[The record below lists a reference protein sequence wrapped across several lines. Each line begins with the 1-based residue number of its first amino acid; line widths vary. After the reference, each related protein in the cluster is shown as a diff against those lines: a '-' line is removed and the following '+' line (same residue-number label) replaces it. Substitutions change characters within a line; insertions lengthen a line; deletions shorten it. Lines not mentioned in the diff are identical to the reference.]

1 MTRVRLLAALA
12 AVGLL
17 ATAPAAFG
25 ALPSGNLV
33 LNGEGEFGPS
43 VANEGSAY
51 CPQGWTCILGRPTL
65 VQYGTTTFPSAAE
78 SARIGGG
85 NNFFAG
91 GPPGGPESVASPFAA
106 NLYQNVELVPS
117 QPEIDAGAVQATLSA
132 CLGSWQDQ
140 NDHFDVELLF
150 KSGSNGT
157 LSTLGG
163 AALRGSNRIDRG
175 NATKLLPMS
184 ITLDVPPGSR
194 SAHVEL
200 DSYIAQGPYNDG
212 YADNVTLTLGPRP
225 GSPPPAAAC
234 GETSG
239 GPGSEVP
246 GGGGPGPGGGQGG
259 GGGKPGKGPTG
270 VLTFGRATIGS
281 DGKARVPVR
290 CNTSQVSRCRG
301 TLSVALVS
309 ASKSARKPKR
319 KRRSVTYS
327 VASLKKKTMVVP
339 LRRADARAIAS
350 LSRRQLARRRL
361 KLTATTKI
369 GSAKLKQTALLVI
382 ARRD

>member
-1 MTRVRLLAALA
+1 MTRVRLLAALT

-17 ATAPAAFG
+17 ATAPAAHG
-25 ALPSGNLV
+25 ALQTGNLV
-33 LNGEGEFGPS
+33 LNGEGEYGPS

-51 CPQGWTCILGRPTL
+51 CPQGWTCVLGRPTL

-91 GPPGGPESVASPFAA
+91 GPPGGPSSGAVAFAA
-106 NLYQNVELVPS
+106 NLYQFVELVPS

-140 NDHFDVELLF
+140 NDHFDVELAF

-157 LSTLGG
+157 MSTLGG
-163 AALRGSNRIDRG
+163 VALRGSNSDVRG
-175 NATKLLPMS
+175 NATKLLPLS
-184 ITLDVPPGSR
+184 STVDVPPGSR
-194 SAHVEL
+194 SARL
-200 DSYIAQGPYNDG
+200 DLLSFIAQGPYNDG

-225 GSPPPAAAC
+225 GPPPPAAAC

-246 GGGGPGPGGGQGG
+246 GGGGPGGGQGG
-259 GGGKPGKGPTG
+259 GGGNPGKGPTG

-327 VASLKKKTMVVP
+327 VASLKKKTIVVP
-339 LRRADARAIAS
+339 LRRADARVIES

-382 ARRD
+382 ARR